1 MVKLSFKS
9 GEGGGGLFGKLRSRR
24 REAEEEVE
32 AVPSI
37 RRLARSGGGRVV
49 ESYSV
54 GPAAVFI
61 VERGPSL
68 FYEVEEPP
76 VSDKDLRRL
85 RSALD
90 AISEELEDPT
100 LFTDPAR
107 RGEAS
112 EFLRSAL
119 AKRGIK
125 SEALLYYAGREMLG
139 FGVVDVLLRDKKLE
153 NVECKGPGKP
163 VDVVHVDYD
172 RIPTNIAFTREELD
186 RLVQRLVFK
195 AGKSIS
201 VANPKVDNALLPGV
215 GRLTATFGGEIS
227 PDGSSF
233 VVRIFPERPWTIL
246 GFLERNT
253 VSPEIAAYL
262 WLAVEWK
269 MPILIA
275 GAMGTGKTSYAN
287 AILGMA
293 PPERRIGTAEDVPEF
308 RIPHPNWQRYVTQEQ
323 RGIQLFDLVKLLL
336 RANVDY
342 VVINE
347 IRGQEDSK
355 AWFQAVSTGHGGVTT
370 IHADTVDSVFNRLED
385 LGIPAEYLTSLA
397 LVVFIGKFKIGGKIQ
412 RRTQYVFDIINP
424 AKREYT
430 TLAVY
435 DAATNSYKLGDILSA
450 RTTKRILEL
459 SKMSPEEFLNEWRK
473 RVDFLRRLMAI
484 YAADRSVN
492 DVDRL
497 FEYFKRYYRG
507 QMPEVPASAVTKA
520 PETPKPKP
528 RPPGADW
535 VVKFSAPRGRKVF
548 RFRPSGGLTLLT
560 PEVVETEDDV
570 VEVALKGSGVL
581 EYVVETGGKIIGGG
595 KVPVGSPGAAEE
607 KPAAPKRVEERPEA
621 KREGG
626 GAEDGEGTL
635 VLEGGETRV
644 LELSPASGLCIKFGD
659 FALPLRE
666 GEFGRSD
673 FERLGPAAA
682 TVSRRH
688 FKIER
693 RNGVYYI
700 VDLGSKNGTAVN
712 GVLLKPGE
720 AAELR
725 EGYGVKIG
733 GLVGVVSPC

>member
-1 MVKLSFKS
+1 MVKLGFR
-9 GEGGGGLFGKLRSRR
+9 GGVGGGSLSGKLFGKRK
-24 REAEEEVE
+24 EAEEEEEVG
-32 AVPSI
+32 PPPI
-37 RRLARSGGGRVV
+37 RRLSRSGGGRVV
-49 ESYSV
+49 GSYSV
-54 GPAAVFI
+54 GLARVYI

-90 AISEELEDPT
+90 AISEELEDPS
-100 LFTDPAR
+100 LFTDPGR
-107 RGEAS
+107 REEAS
-112 EFLRSAL
+112 KFLRSAL

-125 SEALLYYAGREMLG
+125 SEALIYYAEREMLG
-139 FGVVDVLLRDKKLE
+139 YGVVDVLLRDKKLE

-172 RIPTNIAFTREELD
+172 RIPTNITFTREELD

-215 GRLTATFGGEIS
+215 GRLTATFGGEIT

-253 VSPEIAAYL
+253 VSPEVAAYL

-308 RIPHPNWQRYVTQEQ
+308 RIPHPNWQRLITQEQ
-323 RGIQLFDLVKLLL
+323 RGIQLFDLVKYLL

-347 IRGQEDSK
+347 IRGHEDSK

-370 IHADTVDSVFNRLED
+370 IHADTVESVFNRLED

-430 TLAVY
+430 ALAVY
-435 DAATNSYKLGDILSA
+435 DAATDSYKLGDLLSA

-459 SKMSPEEFLNEWRK
+459 SKLSPEEFLKEWR
-473 RVDFLRRLMAI
+473 RRAEFLRRLMAL
-484 YAADRSVN
+484 YAADRSVG

-507 QMPEVPASAVTKA
+507 QIPDVPATPAAKA
-520 PETPKPKP
+520 PEAPKATP
-528 RPPGADW
+528 RPPGAEW
-535 VVKFSAPRGRKVF
+535 VVKFAAPRGRKVF
-548 RFRPSGGLTLLT
+548 RFKPIGGLTLLT
-560 PEVVETEDDV
+560 PEVVETEDEV
-570 VEVALKGSGVL
+570 VEVALRGSGVL
-581 EYVVETGGKIIGGG
+581 EYVVESGGRAIGRGRVPIGGT
-595 KVPVGSPGAAEE
+595 AQ
-607 KPAAPKRVEERPEA
+607 VEEVPRA
-621 KREGG
+621 KSEVAG
-626 GAEDGEGTL
+626 EEEGTL
-635 VLEGGETRV
+635 VLEGTETKV
-644 LELSPASGLCIKFGD
+644 LEVSSVSSLCLKFGD
-659 FALPLRE
+659 FVLPLRE
-666 GEFGRSD
+666 GEFGRAD
-673 FERLGPAAA
+673 FERLGPASA

-688 FKIER
+688 FKIEQR
-693 RNGVYYI
+693 GGSYYI
-700 VDLGSKNGTAVN
+700 IDLGSKNGTSVN
-712 GVLLKPGE
+712 GVRLRPGE
-720 AAELR
+720 PTELK

-733 GLVGVVSPC
+733 GLAGVVAPC